1 MPRMSDMAGEASTFC
16 TMHLWD
22 DEAFQYARVL
32 DCVRHGDARVA
43 YLALHAPPMLI
54 VVSVRY
60 GSEVL
65 RP

>member
-1 MPRMSDMAGEASTFC
+1 MSAERTPASTFC
-16 TMHLWD
+16 TVHMWD
-22 DEAFQYARVL
+22 DEAFAYQRVIDCARH
-32 DCVRHGDARVA
+32 RDARA
-43 YLALHAPPMLI
+43 EYLALHAPPMLI

>member
-1 MPRMSDMAGEASTFC
+1 M
-16 TMHLWD
+16 WD
-22 DEAFQYARVL
+22 DEAFAYQRVIDCARH
-32 DCVRHGDARVA
+32 RDARA
-43 YLALHAPPMLI
+43 EYLALHAPPMLI